1 MQTIEKDIPAGTYL
15 LGKTDIKQLE
25 DDGTVSEIDDAIGKK
40 LQSLKKKEIGMLSK
54 GLVVTDSNNKIV
66 YKEGSSHLQH
76 FFPNLIRD
84 FAFLAYEYARFKKPL
99 PIISVDSHDV
109 IGCDFRC
116 LDCLSGNGMYVAH
129 SEVNNGFEPPLDR
142 YLHIL
147 SEIAAYSKKRGVESV
162 RFEQSGEGNPDFY
175 KYRPELIK
183 EAKER
188 YGMDTVYITTG
199 SMMSEALMQSLVKY
213 AAFIRI
219 SFPGIDQRTYGL
231 YSRNERYTFNDSIER
246 LKKLVEIRKQV
257 GREKELLIGVRVA
270 LRPEEDP
277 LYYDFGK
284 LIKSI
289 GVDCIQVVKIL
300 APTGLPFK
308 SHPVSQLCKDQLA
321 ALKSLENEDFNIALP
336 SVLDYM
342 YYERIIE
349 NMDDFPSKC
358 YSSLIQ
364 PVLTGSGLF
373 VCTKSDV
380 MYSTKYRFGDF
391 KGDAGE
397 LEQFMSKENVERV
410 EKYIPETCT
419 TCGNIFDNM
428 LFGNVVKLANK
439 TNEPLSF
446 YEVIEIGRATNKL
459 Q

>member
-1 MQTIEKDIPAGTYL
+1 MQSIEKDIPAGTYL
-15 LGKTDIKQLE
+15 LGKTDIKLLE
-25 DDGTVSEIDDAIGKK
+25 DDGTISEINDAVRKK
-40 LQSLKKKEIGMLSK
+40 LQSLKKKEIGMLSN
-54 GLVVTDSNNKIV
+54 GLIVTDSNNKII
-66 YKEGSSHLQH
+66 YREGSSHLQH

-84 FAFLAYEYARFKKPL
+84 FALLAYEYARFKKPL
-99 PIISVDSHDV
+99 PIISIDSHDV

-116 LDCLSGNGMYVAH
+116 LDCLSGNGMFVTH
-129 SEVNNGFEPPLDR
+129 SEVNKGFEPPLDK

-147 SEIAAYSKKRGVESV
+147 SEIATYSKKRGIESV

-183 EAKER
+183 EAKEC

-199 SMMSEALMQSLVKY
+199 SMMNEALMQSLVKY

-219 SFPGIDQRTYGL
+219 SFPGIDQRTYEL
-231 YSRNERYTFNDSIER
+231 YSRNQRYTFNDSIER
-246 LKKLVEIRKQV
+246 LKKLVEMRKQE

-308 SHPVSQLCKDQLA
+308 SHSISQLCKDQLA
-321 ALKSLENEDFNIALP
+321 VLKSLESEDFNVALP
-336 SVLDYM
+336 STLDYM
-342 YYERIIE
+342 YYERVIE

-364 PVLTGSGLF
+364 PVLTGNGLF

-380 MYSTKYRFGDF
+380 MYSSKYCFGDF
-391 KGDAGE
+391 KGGEGE
-397 LEQFMSKENVERV
+397 LEQFMSEENVEKV
-410 EKYIPETCT
+410 EKYIPATCT
-419 TCGNIFDNM
+419 TCGNIFDNL
-428 LFGNVVKLANK
+428 LFGAIVKLASE
-439 TNEPLSF
+439 TDRPMSF
-446 YEVIEIGRATNKL
+446 YEVVKISKNEK
-459 Q
+459 